1 MFFLFIFIILFFIIY
16 SFFFINNKYENI
28 SIDIDALLISPN
40 TNNFI
45 SSILLDSVLICFY
58 FDNYNRII
66 YYFYDEKSNKI
77 IKVTLKSNCDLIF
90 DKKNNLDISIL
101 FNNKFIFSQLTPL
114 NSDFI
119 KNESEDVFVG
129 FEFVNKNSNFK
140 TSIIAFHRNKYVK
153 NLDVNIT
160 FNYYD
165 GK

>member
-129 FEFVNKNSNFK
+129 FEFVNKNSTFK